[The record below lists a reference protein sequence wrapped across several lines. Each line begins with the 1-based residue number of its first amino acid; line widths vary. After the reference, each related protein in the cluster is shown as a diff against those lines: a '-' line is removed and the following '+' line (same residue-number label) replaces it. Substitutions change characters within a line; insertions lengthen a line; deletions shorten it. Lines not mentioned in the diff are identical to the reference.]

1 MKNTHEIKG
10 NVVKVTVPHKDGEN
24 FIFTIDLDDMPI
36 VDSKASWSMD
46 KNKTSAVANF
56 REEGKMCKAT
66 MHRLLTGWKNV
77 NFADEDRF
85 NLIRT
90 NMVEADLRKRIRKSG
105 QNLKGNIYKTRH
117 DCLEM
122 IIEGKNPGIV
132 LIDKEDFL
140 LVSEYTWNIN
150 PIKGYVQTKTRE
162 GREGSTAIYLHRLI
176 MGAKIG
182 DPQVDHKYRD
192 RLDNRKQNLRFA
204 TWSENQLN
212 KGLPSNNTSGFRGV
226 SETANHLFCAQLKI
240 EDIRYRKHFKTFDE
254 AKAQRL
260 AWEKEY
266 GVSPLE

>member
-24 FIFTIDLDDMPI
+24 FIFTIDLDDLPM

-56 REEGKMCKAT
+56 REEGKMCKIT

-77 NFADEDRF
+77 NFANEDRF
-85 NLIRT
+85 NLMRS
-90 NMVEADLRKRIRKSG
+90 NMVEADQRKRLRESG
-105 QNLKGNIYKTRH
+105 KNLKGNIFKTRH

-122 IIEGKNPGIV
+122 IIEGKVSGTV
-132 LIDKEDFL
+132 LVDKDDFL
-140 LVSEYTWNIN
+140 LISEYTWNIN
-150 PIKGYVQTKTRE
+150 PINGYVQTKTRE
-162 GREGSTAIYLHRLI
+162 GRGKSRTLLLHRVI
-176 MGAKIG
+176 MGAEEG

-226 SETANHLFCAQLKI
+226 SETAHHLFCAHLKVG
-240 EDIRYRKHFKTFDE
+240 DIYNKKAFKTFDE